1 MKYKQLT
8 DNLKA
13 QIDIL
18 LQTGNSMRQVGKLLG
33 ISHSTVSRYKNKKYT
48 KREIDVRTKYAVLIS
63 YLEKHYDRKDKSIEV
78 CLHNFQRYHST
89 EPTVTVQQVYNW
101 INKGLLSI
109 EAKKM
114 CYKRRKKKLK
124 SKGIISQVEYAMNF
138 KTVLP
143 IGLRPKYTE
152 ERNEIGHLEID
163 SIVGKRNE
171 SHTIISIVDRCSR
184 QVHLLKAE
192 YTFDYYTSSLIT
204 KYLKT
209 NDIEV
214 KSITVDNGFE
224 FKTMGI
230 CAKTFGVKLYKC
242 DPYCSFQRGTN
253 EHMNGIV
260 RRFIP
265 KGKSLYNYE
274 QQYLEDISFKIN
286 SMPRRMFDFK
296 TPFEVHFFHIR
307 NGAVE
312 I

>member
-1 MKYKQLT
+1 
-8 DNLKA
+8 
-13 QIDIL
+13 
-18 LQTGNSMRQVGKLLG
+18 
-33 ISHSTVSRYKNKKYT
+33 
-48 KREIDVRTKYAVLIS
+48 
-63 YLEKHYDRKDKSIEV
+63 
-78 CLHNFQRYHST
+78 
-89 EPTVTVQQVYNW
+89 
-101 INKGLLSI
+101 
-109 EAKKM
+109 
-114 CYKRRKKKLK
+114 
-124 SKGIISQVEYAMNF
+124 MNF

-143 IGLRPKYTE
+143 IGLRPKYTD

-242 DPYCSFQRGTN
+242 DLYCSFQRGTN
-253 EHMNGIV
+253 EHMNGIEEGSFLKVNHCTIMNSSIWKIFRSKLTQYHGECLTSKPHLRYTFFIYEMV
-260 RRFIP
+260 RLRF
-265 KGKSLYNYE
+265 E
-274 QQYLEDISFKIN
+274 
-286 SMPRRMFDFK
+286 
-296 TPFEVHFFHIR
+296 
-307 NGAVE
+307 
-312 I
+312 